1 MAIIL
6 ELAVMA
12 IAAIISAFFF
22 LLTHFDVTNA
32 ILVSGLIQ
40 LLNLKS
46 DWSTGM
52 RLGIFLGL
60 ILLFVVIQHTFRI
73 GRIAFSI
80 FSIFV
85 FGFFGYAWKN
95 YDTRT
100 IQLTVMAVCMA
111 VGALLNWLSWN
122 WIKMN
127 LQGE

>member
-1 MAIIL
+1 MTIIL

-12 IAAIISAFFF
+12 IAAIISAIFF
-22 LLTHFDVTNA
+22 LLSHFDVTNA
-32 ILVSGLIQ
+32 ILVSGVIQ

-52 RLGIFLGL
+52 RWGIFLGL
-60 ILLFVVIQHTFRI
+60 ILLFIVIQHAFRI

-100 IQLTVMAVCMA
+100 TQLTVMAVCMA
-111 VGALLNWLSWN
+111 IGAILNWLSWN
-122 WIKMN
+122 WIKMD